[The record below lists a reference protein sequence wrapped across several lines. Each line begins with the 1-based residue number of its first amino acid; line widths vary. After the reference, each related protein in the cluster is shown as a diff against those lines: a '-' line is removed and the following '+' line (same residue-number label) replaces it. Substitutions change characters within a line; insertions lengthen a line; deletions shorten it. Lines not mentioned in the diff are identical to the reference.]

1 MAAIPEGS
9 WITCDWSTRCG
20 RGSCKSYQ
28 ESTEEFMFVFSQPV
42 TSAIPCHTPKLG
54 RGSSF
59 ARMSK
64 ARRPVAIRTGP
75 SRVFGGMCFEDG
87 AGSSGPRR
95 RTKQLRVL
103 KSEKM
108 RLLHRLWGGLRLSH
122 CEYLAQLY
130 VALEPRLVDRSPRM
144 PDILCI
150 DTLIC
155 WATFIRPKPLSI
167 STQEMDVIPS
177 QAVATL
183 LQAAQDGTLQKLL
196 SDQDQAR
203 WRRQKEQEDVVNF
216 DRFGG
221 FPSFPS
227 IPQENDM
234 LRQEA
239 AKSLLQAAED
249 GSLEAV
255 LNKLDKERIWEGKGM
270 KGWKDADDIPCFPRF
285 LSFCFL
291 MFFWSVYEKFNCWI
305 NYVAHA
311 PFVCWLHTVVRL

>member
-1 MAAIPEGS
+1 M
-9 WITCDWSTRCG
+9 
-20 RGSCKSYQ
+20 
-28 ESTEEFMFVFSQPV
+28 
-42 TSAIPCHTPKLG
+42 
-54 RGSSF
+54 
-59 ARMSK
+59 
-64 ARRPVAIRTGP
+64 
-75 SRVFGGMCFEDG
+75 
-87 AGSSGPRR
+87 
-95 RTKQLRVL
+95 
-103 KSEKM
+103 
-108 RLLHRLWGGLRLSH
+108 
-122 CEYLAQLY
+122 
-130 VALEPRLVDRSPRM
+130 ALEPRLVDRSPRK

-255 LNKLDKERIWEGKGM
+255 LNKLDKERI
-270 KGWKDADDIPCFPRF
+270 
-285 LSFCFL
+285 
-291 MFFWSVYEKFNCWI
+291 
-305 NYVAHA
+305 
-311 PFVCWLHTVVRL
+311 